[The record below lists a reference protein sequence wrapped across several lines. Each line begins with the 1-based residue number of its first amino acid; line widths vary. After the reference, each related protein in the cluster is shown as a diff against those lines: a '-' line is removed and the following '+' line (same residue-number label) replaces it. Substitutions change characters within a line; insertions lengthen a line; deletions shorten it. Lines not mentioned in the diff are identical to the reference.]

1 MVCTPG
7 GRVSRYL
14 YGIEYKP
21 QTLRLALVE
30 AGEGKVGSTTDRILL
45 LCVTYDAASGSYA
58 AAANK
63 LMAIGGGL
71 TVLVLGMRFGW
82 RGAARPGKKHDVDR
96 TREEVADVRSPGFSR
111 NPGQEPPKG
120 GTTNG
125 TFLAAG
131 DVTTSLRTRTA
142 VEHDG
147 ISLGSHNRFRVGLAG
162 HPDGR
167 HLLAAAAVPSTAKY
181 VDGAFYF
188 ILHLSMFFFFL
199 IVALMVLFVIRYRRR
214 PGFDPGESPDHNTPL
229 EIFWSVIPLGLVIGI
244 FYYSFIGYLWLRTAP
259 RNPAYEIYVT
269 GQKWT
274 WSFKYPNGYV
284 DPNLHVPVDES
295 VKLTMQ
301 SQDVIHSLFI
311 PAFRVKMDVVPGRY
325 TTTWFK
331 AIEVG
336 EYDLECTEYCGT
348 GHSDMLAKV
357 IVHPSEDDYK
367 NWLRKMDE
375 DQQKLSPVDAG
386 RAIVTRLCSV
396 CHTVDGT
403 AKIGP
408 SFKGIW
414 GGNAHLQQRIAH
426 PRGRE
431 LHSRIDPGA
440 LQENP
445 RRVSRPHAH
454 VQGAAHRSA
463 DHQHHRLRQ
472 DFEIGH
478 SWRTLSSI
486 PPRRFGLR
494 PAPSPRRTTT

>member
-1 MVCTPG
+1 MTAFP
-7 GRVSRYL
+7 
-14 YGIEYKP
+14 
-21 QTLRLALVE
+21 LVPTID
-30 AGEGKVGSTTDRILL
+30 S
-45 LCVTYDAASGSYA
+45 
-58 AAANK
+58 
-63 LMAIGGGL
+63 
-71 TVLVLGMRFGW
+71 VLGLL
-82 RGAARPGKKHDVDR
+82 AIQ
-96 TREEVADVRSPGFSR
+96 T
-111 NPGQEPPKG
+111 G
-120 GTTNG
+120 GT
-125 TFLAAG
+125 FWLPPQ
-131 DVTTSLRTRTA
+131 S
-142 VEHDG
+142 
-147 ISLGSHNRFRVGLAG
+147 S
-162 HPDGR
+162 
-167 HLLAAAAVPSTAKY
+167 STAKY

-188 ILHLSMFFFFL
+188 ILDLSIFFFFL
-199 IVALMVLFVIRYRRR
+199 IVALMVLFVVRYRRR
-214 PGFDPGESPDHNTPL
+214 PGFDPGESPNHNTPL

-414 GGNAHLQQRIAH
+414 GEMHTFSNASPTLVDENYIRESILEPSKKIREGFPDRMPTFKGQLTDQQITNIIAY
-426 PRGRE
+426 
-431 LHSRIDPGA
+431 
-440 LQENP
+440 
-445 RRVSRPHAH
+445 VK
-454 VQGAAHRSA
+454 
-463 DHQHHRLRQ
+463 
-472 DFEIGH
+472 
-478 SWRTLSSI
+478 TLK
-486 PPRRFGLR
+486 
-494 PAPSPRRTTT
+494 